1 MLSLLKNY
9 RISQLNSIIVRSI
22 SRNKNLSINT
32 HIICLINHSKHIKK
46 LTKSAAKRFNFLK
59 QNLIKLSA

>member
-9 RISQLNSIIVRSI
+9 KISQLNSMLRRPI

-32 HIICLINHSKHIKK
+32 RIICLINHSKHIKK
-46 LTKSAAKRFNFLK
+46 LTKSATKHFNSFK
-59 QNLIKLSA
+59 QNLTKLSA